1 MLGVLKIN
9 TTFLICSAFI
19 FRLLFVNIGLV
30 TSINTSHNNSSVKK
44 YFSTI
49 LKKRKSFDPIYNSVS
64 FGYSSAEIL
73 EESLD
78 DDDEQFKLSPF
89 NLLLVFNSKV
99 ETKIQN
105 VLKKITS
112 FNKRFSF
119 SSSERYIEYQVFR
132 I

>member
-1 MLGVLKIN
+1 MFRMLKIN
-9 TTFLICSAFI
+9 TTLLICSAFI
-19 FRLLFVNIGLV
+19 FRILFVNIGLV
-30 TSINTSHNNSSVKK
+30 SSLNTQQNSNSVKK

-49 LKKRKSFDPIYNSVS
+49 LKKRKNFDSVYNSIG

-73 EESLD
+73 EECS

-89 NLLLVFNSKV
+89 NLLIIFNSKV
-99 ETKIQN
+99 ENKIKN